1 MNNKRFIK
9 PAILVFASLLA
20 MTSGAVRADHEVDI
34 VTPLVT
40 IFAAGALLH
49 YARPSQHYYHYYSY
63 RRQSHYQGGHSR
75 HGYGSHG
82 YRSHGYS
89 NHGYRSHAY
98 KGHGYS
104 KHGYSKRQSS
114 HGHYARPQRHSS
126 SAGGY
131 HVPRR
136 KH

>member
-1 MNNKRFIK
+1 MNDKRLKK
-9 PAILVFASLLA
+9 PAILVFAGLLA
-20 MTSGAVRADHEVDI
+20 MTSNAVRADHEVDI

-63 RRQSHYQGGHSR
+63 RSQSHYHGGHSSHG
-75 HGYGSHG
+75 HGYKSHGYYKHG

-89 NHGYRSHAY
+89 
-98 KGHGYS
+98 KHGYS
-104 KHGYSKRQSS
+104 SHGYSKRQSS